1 MPLGVGCGRIP
12 DGASEM
18 IVSMLKS
25 IMRFLLI
32 ASALGASASVCQAA
46 AVSPRQLLEVA
57 DFSIPV
63 MSPDGKQVAFRV
75 EQASTERNTYDA
87 FWYVQDVDGAP
98 LPHRIADG
106 GVVLRDSAGQSLPSK
121 AVWSPDSRWVYYR
134 ALVDGKIDVWR
145 AAADGSGAEPLTHD
159 PADVRDFALD
169 KDSRVLRYSVGATRE
184 EVRLAERAEYDQG
197 IHIDATVPIGQGL
210 FRSGYVGGR
219 MATQRY
225 GKIWF
230 DRAPLLADVPDHW
243 KAMDLRTEATREL
256 ITGADDVSDG
266 APGKRHPNAWLVSRS
281 PEDDRVAILTRFGE
295 RNGLRDKPEVR
306 LSATLP
312 AKGAQEIACKAVAC
326 IGKAITAVQWR
337 PHSNEVLFT
346 VTDPAAG
353 FAQSIY
359 RWNVESG
366 AVIAVAH
373 SSGLLNG
380 GRDVSSKCG
389 VSFAVMVCV
398 NATASQPPR
407 LERID
412 LETGARRVL
421 FEPNAALAR
430 AMAKSSSVRLLRWKD
445 AKGQVFTGQ
454 FYAAKSRSGTA
465 PPLFVNYYQC
475 TGFVRGGLG
484 DEWPFA
490 SLAEHGISALCI
502 NAVPYILDPVDRYN
516 EGLAA
521 VESAVALL
529 SANGEIDC
537 AKVGM
542 GGLSFGSEVTMW
554 VAMRSRLLAAA
565 SVSSVSMSPNYYLL
579 GSIKGAPFAKGLKEF
594 WGLGS
599 PEKTPAQW
607 RVLSPTYSLD
617 RISAPML
624 FQMPEQEY
632 MQATDY
638 LIPMIRKNM
647 ADLYVFPN
655 EPHIKF
661 QPRHK
666 LAVYERN
673 VDWFRFWLQ
682 GYEGTDQSKVAQYVH
697 WRVMRER
704 TRPARSS
711 AAACKG

>member
-1 MPLGVGCGRIP
+1 
-12 DGASEM
+12 
-18 IVSMLKS
+18 
-25 IMRFLLI
+25 MRLDT
-32 ASALGASASVCQAA
+32 SAGKRGKHRVLAFALVVLGA
-46 AVSPRQLLEVA
+46 AVVGPLHAETISPRRLLEVA
-57 DFSIPV
+57 DFSSPV
-63 MSPDGKQVAFRV
+63 VSPDGKQVAFRV
-75 EQASTERNTYDA
+75 ERASVEHNTYDA
-87 FWYVQDVDGAP
+87 FWYVQNVDVASV
-98 LPHRIADG
+98 PHQIAG
-106 GVVLRDSAGQSLPSK
+106 GGIVLRDSAGTPLP
-121 AVWSPDSRWVYYR
+121 ATAMWSPDGRWIYYR
-134 ALVDGKIDVWR
+134 AMVDGKIDVWR
-145 AAADGSGAEPLTHD
+145 AAADGTGAESVTHD
-159 PADVRDFALD
+159 AADVRNFALG
-169 KDSRVLRYSVGATRE
+169 KDGRVLRYSVGATRE
-184 EVRLAERAEYDQG
+184 EVWSTERAEYDRG
-197 IHIDATVPIGQGL
+197 IHIDAAVPVGQPL
-210 FRSGYVGGR
+210 FRSGYIGGR

-225 GKIWF
+225 GKVWF
-230 DRAPLLADVPDHW
+230 DRIPLLGDVPDRW
-243 KAMDLRTEATREL
+243 KAVNLEAKVTRYL
-256 ITGADDVSDG
+256 KAADAGDES
-266 APGKRHPNAWLVSRS
+266 APDKRYLNAWRLSHS
-281 PEDDRVAILTRFGE
+281 PEDDRVAVLTRIGE

-312 AKGAQEIACKAVAC
+312 GLHEIVCTAALCN
-326 IGKAITAVQWR
+326 GKAITSIQWR
-337 PHSNEVLFT
+337 PHSNELLFT
-346 VTDPAAG
+346 VTDPRAG
-353 FAQSIY
+353 LAQSIY
-359 RWNVESG
+359 RWNVRSG
-366 AVIAVAH
+366 VVVPVSH

-380 GRDVSSKCG
+380 GRDISSKCG
-389 VSFAVMVCV
+389 VSFAALVCV
-398 NATASQPPR
+398 SATASRPPR

-412 LETGARRVL
+412 LETGARRLL

-454 FYAAKSRSGTA
+454 FYAAKSRSGAA

-475 TGFVRGGLG
+475 AGFVRGGVG

-490 SLAEHGISALCI
+490 SLAIHGISALCI
-502 NAVPYILDPVDRYN
+502 NAAPYLLDPVDRYN

-521 VESAVALL
+521 AESAVALL

-554 VAMRSRLLAAA
+554 VAMKSRLLAAA

-579 GSIKGAPFAKGLKEF
+579 GSIKGDPFARGLKEF

-599 PEKTPAQW
+599 PEKTPARW
-607 RVLSPTYSLD
+607 HVLSPAYNLE
-617 RISAPML
+617 RISAPIL

-682 GYEGTDQSKVAQYVH
+682 GYEDTGQSKVAQYVH

-704 TRPARSS
+704 TRQVRSS